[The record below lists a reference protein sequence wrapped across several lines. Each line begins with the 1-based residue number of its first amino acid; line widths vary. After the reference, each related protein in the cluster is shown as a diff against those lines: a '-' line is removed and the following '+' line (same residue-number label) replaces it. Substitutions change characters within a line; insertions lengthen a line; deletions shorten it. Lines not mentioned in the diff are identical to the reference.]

1 MFLVFIPL
9 SFRFEVNYFQYIFCM
24 LAMWMCVINGLFQL
38 VKMVKRSVLRTRK
51 RYSVAVG
58 SVGTKS
64 DVFDVINNALVV
76 FAQSI

>member
-1 MFLVFIPL
+1 
-9 SFRFEVNYFQYIFCM
+9 M